1 MATESKR
8 LNTRILLKYDSYEN
22 WTTNN
27 PSLLKGEM
35 AIAVIDVSDNTQTH
49 SGQAVPQLLVKV
61 GNGLEG
67 EAGKYN
73 SLPFVSGLAAD
84 VHSWAKAANKPTY
97 GINEISGAKEY
108 QIVKAKKTV
117 DGAEVDD
124 EFKYILQARK
134 AQSSDAWTDV
144 STIDMAKIETRI
156 AAIEGRVTTAEG
168 KITTLEG
175 TVGDSTKGLVKDV
188 ADLKAA
194 VGENGSV
201 ADAITEAIN
210 TLDTPEGGVSQAAG
224 ADGLALNIKQENGII
239 TEISGSIAAETYDAY
254 GSAKAA
260 VEALDATVSQT
271 AGTDG
276 LAIEITQ
283 VDGKLTGV
291 TASIAAET
299 YDAYG
304 AASAAVN
311 ALDMATAVEGTQE
324 GTVVKF
330 IDKVNQTNGLVE
342 AELGELVFN
351 SAYNAETNKAAT
363 MADVTGAVADLNG
376 AMHFEGF
383 TTTDPD
389 TGITIEGKPDYVA
402 AAGDV
407 VIYNTV
413 EYVYDGSKWQKL
425 GEEGALGAAIAALD
439 SEVSIEDEAGTNPL
453 NITVTQ
459 ENGVL
464 TSVTGSIDDVFD
476 AKGTAADLIEEL
488 DSEVN
493 IVDSDDS
500 NPLNITITQE
510 NGVLTGVTGSIDDV
524 FDAKG
529 AAENALKTLN
539 LNEVSGTQTG
549 TDIKF
554 INKVSQSNGVVA
566 AEVGTLTFN
575 TAISAENKAA
585 TMADIK
591 NAEDAV
597 DNKYA
602 QRITDAEAAITKL
615 NGADTLEG
623 SVAYTVKTTIEGLD
637 KADTAVEGQFVTS
650 VSEENGVITVAR
662 GAVNVKDLEQTVD
675 TYVVFDCG
683 SSSVNI

>member
-1 MATESKR
+1 MAVENKR

-22 WTTNN
+22 WSTNN
-27 PSLLKGEM
+27 PNLLKGEM
-35 AIAVIDVSDNTQTH
+35 AIAVIDVADNTQTH
-49 SGQAVPQLLVKV
+49 TGQAVPQLLVKV

-73 SLPFVSGLAAD
+73 SLPFISGLAAD

-108 QIVKAKKTV
+108 QVVKAKKTV
-117 DGAEVDD
+117 DGVEVDD

-144 STIDMAKIETRI
+144 STIDMAKIEARI
-156 AAIEGRVTTAEG
+156 AAVEGRVTTAEG

-188 ADLKAA
+188 ADLKALM
-194 VGENGSV
+194 GEEGEGSV
-201 ADAITEAIN
+201 SDKINDAIN
-210 TLDTPEGGVSQAAG
+210 GLDSTKTQTAG
-224 ADGLALNIKQENGII
+224 ADGLALEVVQENGVI
-239 TEISGSIAAETYDAY
+239 TSISGSIAAETYDAY

-271 AGTDG
+271 AGADG

-311 ALDMATAVEGTQE
+311 ALDMAAAVEGTQE

-363 MADVTGAVADLNG
+363 MSDITDTMANLNG
-376 AMHFEGF
+376 AMRFKGVVESIPTDNTGYIGGDVIIVGTKEHVFDGTKWIELGDE
-383 TTTDPD
+383 TTAGTLIA
-389 TGITIEGKPDYVA
+389 GITGNSTGAVSKTVTAHTQANGVVTLTYSDIEIAESQVTGLPAKLVAMQKEIDDEEIRAAAAEKVNADAIAVIEGEDKGSSMRQVA
-402 AAGDV
+402 EDVATTGLNSLNSEKSLAADE
-407 VIYNTV
+407 TV
-413 EYVYDGSKWQKL
+413 LVAK
-425 GEEGALGAAIAALD
+425 
-439 SEVSIEDEAGTNPL
+439 
-453 NITVTQ
+453 Q
-459 ENGVL
+459 ENGAV
-464 TSVTGSIDDVFD
+464 SVTSQKIQ
-476 AKGTAADLIEEL
+476 L
-488 DSEVN
+488 S
-493 IVDSDDS
+493 
-500 NPLNITITQE
+500 
-510 NGVLTGVTGSIDDV
+510 GVSQVTGLQ
-524 FDAKG
+524 DALDLKATNVDLN
-529 AAENALKTLN
+529 AAKDRITANENA
-539 LNEVSGTQTG
+539 
-549 TDIKF
+549 I
-554 INKVSQSNGVVA
+554 A
-566 AEVGTLTFN
+566 
-575 TAISAENKAA
+575 
-585 TMADIK
+585 
-591 NAEDAV
+591 
-597 DNKYA
+597 
-602 QRITDAEAAITKL
+602 KL
-615 NGADTLEG
+615 NDADTVVG
-623 SVAYTVKTTIEGLD
+623 SVANSIKTAIEGLD
-637 KADTAVEGQFVTS
+637 KADTAVVGQFVTS
-650 VSEENGVITVAR
+650 VSEENGIITVSR
-662 GAVNVKDLEQTVD
+662 GAVNVKDLEQTAD